1 MNQQL
6 ISMAF
11 SNYYRKEVFT
21 LEEALH
27 FLGDRNLINVGELAE
42 VAIQRKGKLKKNAR
56 NTKGSDFND
65 NSESKYVTVSHY
77 KTKQGSLAS
86 YASIAGLRNKI
97 GTLRVMVYEPLT
109 DVNYFFRIPHR
120 VYAPYTDVDD
130 SLKIWFDSNG
140 DPRVPTRSNIRYN
153 LWDYECSQAE
163 YVS

>member
-11 SNYYRKEVFT
+11 SNYYRKEIFS

-27 FLGDRNLINVGELAE
+27 FLGDRNLINIGELAE
-42 VAIQRKGKLKKNAR
+42 FAIQRKGKLKKNAR
-56 NTKGSDFND
+56 NTKGSDFED
-65 NSESKYVTVSHY
+65 NSDSKYVTVSHY
-77 KTKQGSLAS
+77 ETKLGTISS
-86 YASIAGLRNKI
+86 YASISGLRNKI
-97 GTLRVMVYEPLT
+97 GTLRVMVYEPIT

-120 VYAPYTDVDD
+120 VYAPYTDADD

>member
-11 SNYYRKEVFT
+11 SNYYRKELFT

-27 FLGDRNLINVGELAE
+27 FLGDRDLINIGELAE

-56 NTKGSDFND
+56 NTKGSDFID
-65 NSESKYVTVSHY
+65 KSDSKYVTVSHY
-77 KTKQGSLAS
+77 KTKLGNISSCAV
-86 YASIAGLRNKI
+86 IGGLRNKI

-109 DVNYFFRIPHR
+109 DVNYFFKIPYR
-120 VYAPYTDVDD
+120 VYSPYTNADD
-130 SLKIWFDSNG
+130 SLKIWFNNDGS
-140 DPRVPTRSNIRYN
+140 PREPIRSNIRYN
-153 LWDYECSQAE
+153 LWDHECSQAE